1 MQTSYFNN
9 FGLSG
14 NLVSIAGKA
23 HPNFKGREYKK
34 LAPLYW
40 FYKEYKIDNDYN
52 KYSKRYFDLVLSK
65 LNSREVYEEL
75 GEDAILI
82 CWETY
87 GYFCHRRL
95 VAKWFYQEL
104 NITVNEILPSD
115 TLECSSK
122 GDKRFSAFYAKITLP
137 NNVIDSI
144 ENIYQFSKRF
154 PYQAN
159 TIKEAKGKTP
169 HFFVFLNQ
177 EYPINLLSSF
187 YEFLWILY
195 FIQHEYFVD
204 YIKQYSKFTDSF
216 RGKSINCQADI
227 INKVKA
233 LGLNNMIAEN
243 YFCNKFYVNQINS
256 KYTLL

>member
-9 FGLSG
+9 LGLNG

-40 FYKEYKIDNDYN
+40 FYKEYKIDNDYR
-52 KYSKRYFDLVLSK
+52 KYTQRYYDLVLAK
-65 LNSREVYEEL
+65 LNPQQVYEEL

-82 CWETY
+82 CWELY

-95 VAKWFYQEL
+95 VAKWLYEEL

-122 GDKRFSAFYAKITLP
+122 GDKRFSAFYAKVTLP
-137 NNVIDSI
+137 NNLIDSI
-144 ENIYQFSKRF
+144 ENIYQLSKRF
-154 PYQAN
+154 PNQLN
-159 TIKEAKGKTP
+159 IKEAKGKTP
-169 HFFVFLNQ
+169 QFFTFLGVN
-177 EYPINLLSSF
+177 YPVNLLTSF
-187 YEFLWILY
+187 YEFLWLLY

-204 YIKQYSKFTDSF
+204 YIKQYKNFTDMF
-216 RGKSINCQADI
+216 RGKSVNCQADI
-227 INKVKA
+227 VNRVRSY
-233 LGLNNMIAEN
+233 GLNNLIKEN
-243 YFCNKFYVNQINS
+243 YFCNEYCINQSLNR
-256 KYTLL
+256 YTLL